1 MTSLGCYR
9 LDKLKV
15 LMDDTDFA
23 TSHPIVRYLIE
34 NGEVAGSPGG
44 GSKAGGAGDHRRGS
58 IFRQLSRQTSA
69 AIDLESQLDAGQ
81 LKQRQGSIITKD
93 LIDNLKKNKKRIV
106 AKGTYYLHLK
116 SHPRVTPLRIGSLL
130 HWIVDKPGI

>member
-1 MTSLGCYR
+1 MKRFFLGCRR

-15 LMDDTDFA
+15 LMDDSDFA

-34 NGEVAGSPGG
+34 NGEVGASPGG
-44 GSKAGGAGDHRRGS
+44 GKPGGAGERRGS

-69 AIDLESQLDAGQ
+69 AIDLESQLDAAGQ

-106 AKGTYYLHLK
+106 AKGKFTISLFDA
-116 SHPRVTPLRIGSLL
+116 TPL
-130 HWIVDKPGI
+130 

>member
-1 MTSLGCYR
+1 MTYCLGYRR

-44 GSKAGGAGDHRRGS
+44 GSKAGGAGDRRGS

-106 AKGTYYLHLK
+106 AKGTFK
-116 SHPRVTPLRIGSLL
+116 IPFAFARDTFKHPRISFAFTGLESMS
-130 HWIVDKPGI
+130 